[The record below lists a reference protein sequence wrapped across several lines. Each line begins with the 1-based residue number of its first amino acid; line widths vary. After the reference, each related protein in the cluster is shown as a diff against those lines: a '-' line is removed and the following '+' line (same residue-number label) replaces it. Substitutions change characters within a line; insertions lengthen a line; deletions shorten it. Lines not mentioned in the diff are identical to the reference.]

1 MTAFVDLGDSVAV
14 VTGAGSGIG
23 RAVARSL
30 AEKKSHVVV
39 TDIDEERA
47 ETVAEEIR
55 SRAGSAI
62 AMRCDVSQLA
72 DFERVRDACLDR
84 FDRIDVVMNNV
95 SVLAVG
101 SPEAIPLEEWQR
113 ALDINLLGIVRS
125 NQVFL
130 PVLVNQ
136 QRGHVVNTASTAGL
150 LPYGYDRLPYTTTKH
165 AIVGL
170 SESLALYLR
179 PQGIGVSC
187 LCPAGVITNITEHI
201 RYFGETKP
209 LRAPALPVVEASVV
223 AELVVDAITKDRF
236 LVLTT
241 PDVHAEIAERARDID
256 RYVKSQSR
264 ADPSRAEPSR
274 AEPSRAEPSSAE
286 IEPTDGAT

>member
-1 MTAFVDLGDSVAV
+1 MTAFVDLGDSVAI

-30 AEKKSHVVV
+30 AEQKSHVVV

-47 ETVAEEIR
+47 DAVAREIR

-62 AMRCDVSQLA
+62 AMRCDVSQLV

-84 FDRIDVVMNNV
+84 FARIDVVMNNV

-101 SPEAIPLEEWQR
+101 SPETIPLEEWQR

-125 NQVFL
+125 NQVFV

-187 LCPAGVITNITEHI
+187 LCPAGVITNIAEHI

-209 LRAPALPVVEASVV
+209 LRAPARPVVEASVV
-223 AELVVDAITKDRF
+223 GELVVDAITEDRF

-241 PDVHAEIAERARDID
+241 PDVHAEILERARDID
-256 RYVKSQSR
+256 RYVKAQ
-264 ADPSRAEPSR
+264 
-274 AEPSRAEPSSAE
+274 SRAEPSSAST
-286 IEPTDGAT
+286 EPRDGAT

>member
-1 MTAFVDLGDSVAV
+1 LIAVTSFVDLADSVAV

-23 RAVARSL
+23 RAIARSL
-30 AEKKSHVVV
+30 AREKSHVVV
-39 TDIDEERA
+39 TDIDDERT
-47 ETVAEEIR
+47 ETVAAEIR
-55 SRAGSAI
+55 SGGGDAVALH
-62 AMRCDVSQLA
+62 CDVSQLA
-72 DFERVRDACLDR
+72 DFERVRDTCLDR
-84 FDRIDVVMNNV
+84 FGRVDVVVNNV

-101 SPEAIPLEEWQR
+101 PPEAIPLDEWHR

-130 PVLVNQ
+130 PVLMDQ

-179 PQGIGVSC
+179 PRGIGVTC
-187 LCPAGVITNITEHI
+187 LCPAGVITNIAEHI
-201 RYFGETKP
+201 RYFGSSTSP
-209 LRAPALPVVEASVV
+209 RAPALPVVEASVV
-223 AELVVDAITKDRF
+223 GDLVVEAITGDRF

-241 PDVHAEIAERARDID
+241 PEVGDEIAARGRDID
-256 RYVKSQSR
+256 GYVRSRSQW
-264 ADPSRAEPSR
+264 A
-274 AEPSRAEPSSAE
+274 
-286 IEPTDGAT
+286 PTDGVTT